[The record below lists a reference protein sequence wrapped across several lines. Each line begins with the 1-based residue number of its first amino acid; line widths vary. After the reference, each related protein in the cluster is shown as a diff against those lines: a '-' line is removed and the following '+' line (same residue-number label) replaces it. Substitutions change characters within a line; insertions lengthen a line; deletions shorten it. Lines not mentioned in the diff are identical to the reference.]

1 MFFSCHVHYS
11 VLIFY
16 LSPWIF
22 PPIYRIYPLDTPSIL
37 YPPLHPYYIPVYSP
51 YISNTP
57 LCTEYTPWIL
67 PLKCIPFTYPISP
80 YIPHIYQIH
89 PLNYFPYIPN
99 TPLYTEYNPIYRI
112 LPLYFTLTPPTCR
125 RYRYV
130 FPPPTKYTLTYQTYA
145 LCMRNSPPT
154 YRIHPNMPWNGSQT
168 RPKESYAANKN
179 EWGADKAFTE
189 LRPLFLTFSC
199 PVSILVELVNLARQ
213 DGHLVS
219 ISAHRSRQWRQNMC
233 PCPHTK

>member
-1 MFFSCHVHYS
+1 MSCALLCANFLSFPLDIPSYIPNIPPGYS
-11 VLIFY
+11 LYIVPPPTPLLY
-16 LSPWIF
+16 PCIF
-22 PPIYRIYPLDTPSIL
+22 PIHIEYTPMYRIYPLNTPSKIYPL
-37 YPPLHPYYIPVYSP
+37 YLPNIPVYSP
-51 YISNTP
+51 YIPNTP
-57 LCTEYTPWIL
+57 PELFSLHTEYTL
-67 PLKCIPFTYPISP
+67 
-80 YIPHIYQIH
+80 IYRIQ
-89 PLNYFPYIPN
+89 PYIPN
-99 TPLYTEYNPIYRI
+99 TASI
-112 LPLYFTLTPPTCR
+112 LHPHPPTCR